1 MQDKEGVRDEE
12 KDSLTQSKQDDV
24 AGSINDGN
32 NSGNGG
38 DNAANSPQPQ
48 GQLNRLTVMTGV
60 SAGLLSA
67 CLSHDLPC
75 TAVLIPTIK
84 GVPDPEGAA
93 MLIRAISAMPNVPLE
108 LDVNPLIQQG
118 KEIKRRLE
126 ATIASIQQQNREG
139 QLPSAGAARRSMI
152 YG

>member
-1 MQDKEGVRDEE
+1 MQDKEEVRDEE
-12 KDSLTQSKQDDV
+12 KESLMQSRQDDV
-24 AGSINDGN
+24 AGGINDGN
-32 NSGNGG
+32 NNGNGG

-48 GQLNRLTVMTGV
+48 GHLNGLTVMTGV

-75 TAVLIPTIK
+75 TAVLIPTAK

-93 MLIRAISAMPNVPLE
+93 MLIRAISAMPNVPPE

-126 ATIASIQQQNREG
+126 ATIASIQQQNGEG
-139 QLPSAGAARRSMI
+139 QLPSAVSARRSMI
-152 YG
+152 HG